1 MALILGRFRNL
12 TFLNGFQGLFRLFT
26 ILLCILELF
35 DWLFWRDYLISKL
48 SFIIAMGKVSIPV
61 VKGLKVI
68 WHHKLNRLST
78 KAYAGRYS
86 KLNKVVWISNFV
98 GLDQSYVKLNQYQ
111 DSPSYRIRTQKA
123 QQMPYPS
130 DTVQMELNLFVI
142 MTARMLL

>member
-98 GLDQSYVKLNQYQ
+98 GLD
-111 DSPSYRIRTQKA
+111 
-123 QQMPYPS
+123 
-130 DTVQMELNLFVI
+130 
-142 MTARMLL
+142 